1 MARPKLDIDPNV
13 VAAMAFAGSP
23 TVEIAAY
30 LGCDEGTIR
39 KRFSEIL
46 TKERAGRK
54 HKLRQLQWAAATKG
68 NVTMLIFLGKQELG
82 QKDSVER
89 SLTSAEIRSCS
100 PEELEQ
106 IASGRVP
113 SRFQMEE

>member
-1 MARPKLDIDPNV
+1 MSRPKLDIDPNV

-23 TVEIAAY
+23 TVEIAGY

-68 NVTMLIFLGKQELG
+68 NVTMLIWLGKQELE
-82 QKDSVER
+82 QNDSGAR
-89 SLTSAEIRSCS
+89 PMTMAEIDSCTL
-100 PEELEQ
+100 EELEQ
-106 IASGRVP
+106 ISKGVLP
-113 SRFQMEE
+113 KRFKDL

>member
-1 MARPKLDIDPNV
+1 MGRKKLDISEET

-23 TVEIAAY
+23 TVEIAEF

-46 TKERAGRK
+46 TKGRASRRI
-54 HKLRQLQWAAATKG
+54 KLRQAQLKAAMGG

-82 QKDSVER
+82 QKDTIELK
-89 SLTSAEIRSCS
+89 SLDLDGMNEEQLRAIRD
-100 PEELEQ
+100 
-106 IASGRVP
+106 GRIP
-113 SRFQMEE
+113 PGLTLKHS